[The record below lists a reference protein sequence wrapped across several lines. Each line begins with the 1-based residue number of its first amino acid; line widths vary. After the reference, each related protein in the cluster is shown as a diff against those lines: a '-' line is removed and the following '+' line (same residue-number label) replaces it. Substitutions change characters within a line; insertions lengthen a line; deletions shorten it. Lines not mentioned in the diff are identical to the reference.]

1 MSTPPNCPNG
11 HVMTPGRQVCEVC
24 GARIDGAGASSPEEA
39 TAGGLRMR
47 TALLLAAAVA
57 ILAAIA
63 TAGAVILFGGSGGG
77 SEPAPVAANP
87 GDRVVMLTPTSTP
100 SPTPSLTPSPTPQAG
115 ETRDRPVPVAMP
127 VEAVGGW
134 EVAVVGANFDVV
146 DEVLETNPFNSPPN
160 VGKTF
165 VLVRLRATNRSVTG
179 DEAGRAIEFRPGPT
193 FMLVDAAGNEHFTF
207 DDGGCGVIPDGFAFL
222 DEPQPPGGTVEGNI
236 CFQVPEALTADL
248 VLFDDESNT
257 WFALR

>member
-11 HVMTPGRQVCEVC
+11 HATTPGLQSCEVC
-24 GARIDGAGASSPEEA
+24 GARIDGAGASSPAEA

-47 TALLLAAAVA
+47 TALLLAAGVA

-63 TAGAVILFGGSGGG
+63 TAGAVVLFGGDGGG

-87 GDRVVMLTPTSTP
+87 GDRVVMLTPTSTA
-100 SPTPSLTPSPTPQAG
+100 SPTPSATPSPTPLAG
-115 ETRDRPVPVAMP
+115 ETRDRPVPVTMP
-127 VEAVGGW
+127 IAAFDGW
-134 EVAVVGANFDVV
+134 EVAVVGADFDVV
-146 DEVLETNPFNSPPN
+146 EEVLATNPFNSPPN
-160 VGKTF
+160 AGNTF
-165 VLVRLRATNRSVTG
+165 VLVRLRATNVSVAG
-179 DEAGRAIEFRPGPT
+179 DDAGRATEFRPGPT
-193 FMLVDAAGNEHFTF
+193 FMLVDSAGNEHFTF

-222 DEPQPPGGTVEGNI
+222 DEPQPRGGTVEGNI